1 MIHLNFKIKH
11 ITVIL
16 ILFFNVFSSFAQNDV
31 SINEIMSSN
40 GVTIADEDGDYNDW
54 IEIYNY
60 GNTSINLFGYGLS
73 DDVTE
78 PFKWVFPTVTI
89 QPKSFLLVWASGKNR
104 INASLPLHTSFRISA
119 SGEALVLTKAN
130 GTKLSEVP
138 EIALE
143 RDTSYGRSVDG
154 NGSMQVFG
162 APTPNASNTGA
173 IPVATEKIS
182 INEFM
187 TANEDTNADEDGDF
201 KDWIE
206 IYNYG
211 TTTVDLTGFGLSNDR
226 DNLFKWKF
234 PAIFLTPNQYILVW
248 ASGKNKIGA
257 GNSLHTNFNISS
269 GNDILFLTNTNGS
282 LVSGTPVV
290 YLEPG
295 ISYGKQ
301 PDGTGS
307 WVYFDEP
314 TPGSSNIT
322 TGSNTLIEPPVFSH
336 KSGLHAS
343 PFDLTLTSEN
353 LNSVIIYTLDGSEP
367 DIHNLTGTSFNYK
380 NQYPFEIGES
390 FGPLLNETYISKTY
404 STPISIVD
412 RSNDPDKL
420 ANKNT
425 VQRPLYIPPN
435 PVRKATVVKAKTFV
449 NGVGSKTSSKT
460 FFVWSGG
467 NPYNLP
473 VVSLQTNEKHLFDY
487 NDGIYTAGVDFDTW
501 RTENPTNNQ
510 SYRPEFNNY
519 WRSGATWEYPMNV
532 QLFDVGLS
540 SVMNSDA
547 GFRIHGNNSRIDI
560 IKNLRFYARDSY
572 GENDFDHDLFKQQIP
587 GAPNVYND
595 NFKRLLLRGN
605 GAGGEV
611 AYDVVFSRLMQPI
624 FNGVTRIEAAVHF
637 FNGEF
642 WGITALR
649 DRMDRFH
656 FANNFDL
663 NEDNIV
669 IVDCKV
675 GKCEMDE
682 GDDTDYASYEDFR
695 DFIVDNNMAIT
706 ANYAQVEK
714 LLDIDSFI
722 NHVLLSIFAEDNSYE
737 IKYWK
742 ARTKVND
749 GFGDG
754 KWRLTTQDFE
764 AALDS
769 DTNWLEKHA
778 DEEIDKDNSINSSL
792 MGHLLDNEKFKF
804 KFINRFA
811 DVLNTAFKEARF
823 KSIVNETF
831 DEISPILDEDEN
843 RAPRLQFYENEDK
856 EALLEWIEKRP
867 DTLKSQ
873 INTLFGITNTVGLEL
888 NVSDDQAGHIKI
900 NTIDI
905 NSLTVGVDENPY
917 PWTGDYFNGV
927 PVTLEAKAKPGYTF
941 SNWSG
946 DVTGVNS
953 TSTVI
958 TVTPTSDMQI
968 QANYNVIDDFS
979 HVAYFWLFDRSIP
992 NDTPLEK
999 VNSTYSRNN
1008 LTAELVYTS
1017 SLSGYPFTSTSPNWR
1032 KASLERKNA
1041 PTSINYSAFANND
1054 NEYNPLVMRGLQIKQ
1069 PFKSG
1074 SLENTIQINLSTTNF
1089 KEIKVSFAI
1098 NSDGAAR
1105 SVIVDYWNGS
1115 NWIANN
1121 IAYSPAISTEYE
1133 KKEIDFSNIA
1143 LADNNPNFKV
1153 RIRFNGPDMTADDGK
1168 VVLLNNIAVEGLET
1182 ALSTE
1187 SFDAIQDLK
1196 VFPNPTNDQ
1205 IKIQAS
1211 QVINKVSIYN
1221 VFGKLVHTDA
1231 TDSSNLLIDM
1241 SKLSSGVYLL
1251 KISANNTTMNR
1262 KIIKK

>member
-1 MIHLNFKIKH
+1 MIHPNFKIKY
-11 ITVIL
+11 ITLLL

-31 SINEIMSSN
+31 SINEMMSSN
-40 GVTIADEDGDYNDW
+40 GVTVADEDGDFNDW

-60 GNTSINLFGYGLS
+60 GSTPINLFGYGLS

-104 INASLPLHTSFRISA
+104 INASLPLHTSFKISA
-119 SGEALVLTKAN
+119 GGEELVLTKAN

-138 EIALE
+138 ALALE

-154 NGSMQVFG
+154 NGSLEVFG
-162 APTPNASNTGA
+162 APTPNASNTGT

-187 TANEDTNADEDGDF
+187 TANEDTNADNDGDF
-201 KDWIE
+201 EDWIE

-211 TTTVDLTGFGLSNDR
+211 TTTINLAEFGLSNDR
-226 DNLFKWKF
+226 DDLFKWKF
-234 PAIFLTPNQYILVW
+234 PATILLPNQYILVW
-248 ASGKNKIGA
+248 ASGKNRAAPGQQ
-257 GNSLHTNFNISS
+257 LHTNFNISS
-269 GNDILFLTNTNGS
+269 GNDILFLTNKNGA

-295 ISYGKQ
+295 VSYGKQ

-322 TGSNTLIEPPVFSH
+322 AGSNTLIKPPAFSH

-343 PFDLTLTSEN
+343 AFDLTLTSEN

-367 DIHNLTGTSFNYK
+367 DINNLSGTSFNYK
-380 NQYPFEIGES
+380 NEYPFEIGES
-390 FGPLLNETYISKTY
+390 FGPLLSETFTSKTY
-404 STPISIVD
+404 SAPIRIVD

-425 VQRPLYIPPN
+425 VQRPLHTPPN
-435 PVRKATVVKAKTFV
+435 PVRKATVVKARTFV

-510 SYRPEFNNY
+510 SWRPEFNNY
-519 WRSGATWEYPMNV
+519 WRSGATWEYPINV
-532 QLFDVGLS
+532 QFFDVSLS
-540 SVMNSDA
+540 SVMNADA
-547 GFRIHGNNSRIDI
+547 GFRIHGNNSRQDI
-560 IKNLRFYARDSY
+560 IKNLRLYARDSY

-663 NEDNIV
+663 DEDNIV

-675 GKCEMDE
+675 GKCEIDE

-695 DFIVDNNMAIT
+695 DFIIENNMAT
-706 ANYAQVEK
+706 PANYTQVEK

-722 NHVLLSIFAEDNSYE
+722 NHVLLSIFAEDDSYE

-764 AALDS
+764 AALKS
-769 DTNWLEKHA
+769 DDANWLEKHA
-778 DEEIDKDNSINSSL
+778 DEEEGRDNSINSSL
-792 MGHLLDNEKFKF
+792 MGHLLDNEEFKF

-823 KSIVNETF
+823 KSVVNETF
-831 DEISPILDEDEN
+831 DEISPILEEDEN
-843 RAPRLQFYENEDK
+843 RAPRLEFYENEDK
-856 EALLEWIEKRP
+856 EALLKWIEKRP
-867 DTLKSQ
+867 DELKGQ
-873 INTLFGITNTVGLEL
+873 INTLFGFTNTVGLEL

-905 NSLTVGVDENPY
+905 NASTVGVDENPY

-927 PVTLEAKAKPGYTF
+927 PITLEAKAKPGYSF

-946 DVTGVNS
+946 DVSSTNS
-953 TSTVI
+953 VI
-958 TVTPTSDMQI
+958 TVTPTSNMQI
-968 QANYNVIDDFS
+968 QANYDVIDDFS
-979 HVAYFWLFDRSIP
+979 HLAYFWLFDRNIP
-992 NDTPLEK
+992 NDTPLET

-1017 SLSGYPFTSTSPNWR
+1017 SLSGYPFTSTNPNWR

-1054 NEYNPLVMRGLQIKQ
+1054 TPYNSIVMRGLQVKQ
-1069 PFKSG
+1069 PFRSG
-1074 SLENTIQINLSTTNF
+1074 SLENTIQLNLATTNF

-1098 NSDGAAR
+1098 NSDGAAQ
-1105 SVIVDYWNGS
+1105 SLIVDYWNGS
-1115 NWIANN
+1115 NWIATN
-1121 IAYSPAISTEYE
+1121 ISYSPTITAQYE
-1133 KKEIDFSNIA
+1133 KKEIDFSNVA
-1143 LADNNPNFKV
+1143 LANNNPNFKV
-1153 RIRFNGPDMTADDGK
+1153 RIRFGGANMTADDGK
-1168 VVLLNNIAVEGLET
+1168 VVLLNNIAVEGIET

-1187 SFDAIQDLK
+1187 TFDAMQDLK

-1205 IKIQAS
+1205 IKIHAS
-1211 QVINKVSIYN
+1211 QVIDAVSIYN
-1221 VFGKLVHTDA
+1221 VFGKLVYRDA

-1241 SKLSSGVYLL
+1241 STFSSGVYLV
-1251 KISANNTTMNR
+1251 KISSNNKTMNR